1 MTINTYLNTTLTCS
15 ATISMP
21 VHDNRPRWLPNGTRL
36 INFMIVVA
44 SKNQRPFHIFQINQV
59 IWRPPPPP
67 AVTPACG
74 RLLAPLAVGLA
85 LGRRRSFHGVAF
97 VAGETHHVVVV
108 EAVADGAAVDGT
120 AGMAARDGCPG
131 GGGGGGGEEVSRA
144 RAIHGETARREEI
157 Q

>member
-1 MTINTYLNTTLTCS
+1 
-15 ATISMP
+15 
-21 VHDNRPRWLPNGTRL
+21 
-36 INFMIVVA
+36 MIVVA
-44 SKNQRPFHIFQINQV
+44 SKSKEPEAISHLSDQPSHLTS
-59 IWRPPPPP
+59 PP

-108 EAVADGAAVDGT
+108 EAVADGAAVNGT